1 MNKLLVAVVASAF
14 VFGSVSGFAADT
26 AKKEEL
32 TREQR
37 ADMRN
42 RAETLTKA
50 RAQASTQVKAVAPA
64 VKPHKAKK
72 AKKVSRHDVK
82 KARPQV

>member
-14 VFGSVSGFAADT
+14 VLGSASGFAADT

-32 TREQR
+32 TKEQR

-42 RAETLTKA
+42 RAETLT
-50 RAQASTQVKAVAPA
+50 VFAPR
-64 VKPHKAKK
+64 K
-72 AKKVSRHDVK
+72 
-82 KARPQV
+82 